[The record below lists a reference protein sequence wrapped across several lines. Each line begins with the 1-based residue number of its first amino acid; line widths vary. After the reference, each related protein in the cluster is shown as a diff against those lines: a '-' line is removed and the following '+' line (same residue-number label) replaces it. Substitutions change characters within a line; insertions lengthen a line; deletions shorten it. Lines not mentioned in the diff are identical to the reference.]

1 MCVYIIMA
9 VRYFPRRRYARRV
22 KVPLVVEDPKQQ
34 PVEVFVQSL
43 VLMEREEEDSG
54 YINLTGGSTSRDSTR
69 L

>member
-1 MCVYIIMA
+1 MEV
-9 VRYFPRRRYARRV
+9 
-22 KVPLVVEDPKQQ
+22 PKQQ

-43 VLMEREEEDSG
+43 VIGEQEDEDSG